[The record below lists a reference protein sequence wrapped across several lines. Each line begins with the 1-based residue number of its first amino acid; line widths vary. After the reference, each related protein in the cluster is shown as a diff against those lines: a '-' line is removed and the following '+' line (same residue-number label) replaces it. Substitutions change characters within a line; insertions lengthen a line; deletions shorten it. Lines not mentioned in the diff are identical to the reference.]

1 MRFTLPPVLTPLPSS
16 FYERSTLALA
26 QALLGQLLVHETPEG
41 RMVGKIVETEAYIG
55 PYDKAAHSYN
65 DRRTKRTEVMY
76 GPAGVSYI
84 YLIYGMYECL
94 NVTASQEGKPHAILI
109 RALEP
114 IEGLALMQKNRPK
127 ARTLTALTSGPG
139 RLTQA
144 LGITRELNGHE
155 LRRPPLYLAQG
166 THTPL
171 PQHQIARGP
180 RIGIHYAQEARHFPW
195 RFWIKDHPF
204 VSKVKHEP
212 REPLR

>member
-76 GPAGVSYI
+76 GPPGVSYI
-84 YLIYGMYECL
+84 YFIYGMYECL
-94 NVTASQEGKPHAILI
+94 NVTASEEGNPHAILI

-114 IEGLALMQKNRPK
+114 LEGLDLMKKNRPK
-127 ARTLTALTSGPG
+127 AHKLTSLTSGPG

-144 LGITRELNGHE
+144 LGITRALNGHE
-155 LRRPPLYLAQG
+155 LNRPPLYLAKG
-166 THTPL
+166 TQHPL
-171 PQHQIARGP
+171 PPHLIARGP
-180 RIGIHYAQEARHFPW
+180 RIGIDYAQEARHFPW
-195 RFWIKDHPF
+195 RFWIKENPF
-204 VSKVKHEP
+204 VSK
-212 REPLR
+212 R